1 MKYNMLTF
9 IALVAAF
16 FASKSLLAAHHVVGH
31 QVLICG
37 PILNKKHNHQ
47 CLHAIGGAK
56 AGNLV
61 VYHKGIKDNL
71 KNPAS
76 IWTITR
82 PHANSKVFQVCL
94 SDKKKWKALLR

>member
-61 VYHKGIKDNL
+61 VYHKGIKRQPEKSCKYLDYY
-71 KNPAS
+71 KAS
-76 IWTITR
+76 C
-82 PHANSKVFQVCL
+82 QQ
-94 SDKKKWKALLR
+94 